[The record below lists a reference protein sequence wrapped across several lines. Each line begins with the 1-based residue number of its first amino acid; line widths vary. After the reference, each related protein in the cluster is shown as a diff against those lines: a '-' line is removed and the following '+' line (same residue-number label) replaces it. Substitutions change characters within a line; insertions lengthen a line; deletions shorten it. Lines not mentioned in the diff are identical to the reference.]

1 MLRLSIREAPQRE
14 GEAGALPFPDL
25 EAMLIR
31 LLESGDSGAV
41 DMVDAVLSQALF
53 HRASDLHI
61 EPWADCVAVRLR
73 IDGILHVAARIPQR
87 FHGQMVN
94 RFKVLARI
102 LTYQKDLPQ
111 DGRIDPETTPCHKAM
126 RVSTFPTVYGEKL
139 VVRLLDADP
148 NLFSLDALGFRPE
161 MVATLRAALAR
172 PQGTLLLTGPSSS
185 GKTTTIY
192 ALISELLQIRKPAPH
207 VVTIEDPVEY
217 RFGNVSQTEVNPYA
231 GFTFA
236 AALRAVVR
244 QDPEVIMLGEVRDP
258 ETAHAAIQAG
268 LTGHMVISTIH
279 SGTAAGVFTR
289 LLDMGIEPYLVASS
303 VTGVLSQRL
312 LRRTCVACG
321 GRGEG
326 CDACKGIGYRGR
338 IAVGELL
345 LVNDPIASLIL
356 ERSRTNVIHEAAVR
370 AGMMTVA
377 DDACERVRAGITT
390 TDEVRRILPVPEQ
403 DAAPAMESENA

>member
-1 MLRLSIREAPQRE
+1 MARLFVRETGR
-14 GEAGALPFPDL
+14 GEPETGALSFPDL

-41 DMVDAVLSQALF
+41 DMVDAALDQALL
-53 HRASDLHI
+53 HRASDLHF
-61 EPWADCVAVRLR
+61 EPWADCVAVRFR
-73 IDGILHVAARIPQR
+73 IDGILHVAARVPQR
-87 FHGQMVN
+87 FHGQIVN

-111 DGRIDPETTPCHKAM
+111 DGRIDPESTPCRKAM

-139 VVRLLDADP
+139 AVRVLDTDP
-148 NLFSLDALGFRPE
+148 NLFSLDALGFRSGT
-161 MVATLRAALAR
+161 VAALRAILLR
-172 PQGTLLLTGPSSS
+172 PQGTLLLTGPASS

-192 ALISELLQIRKPAPH
+192 AIINELLQTRQPTPH

-236 AALRAVVR
+236 AALRSVVR
-244 QDPEVIMLGEVRDP
+244 QDPEVIMLGEIRDP

-268 LTGHMVISTIH
+268 LTGHLVISTIH

-303 VTGVLSQRL
+303 ATGVLAQRL
-312 LRRTCVACG
+312 LRRTCTACG
-321 GRGEG
+321 GGGEG
-326 CDACKGIGYRGR
+326 CETCKGIGYRGR

-345 LVNDPIASLIL
+345 LVHDAIASLIL
-356 ERSRTNVIHEAAVR
+356 ERSRTNVIHEAALR
-370 AGMMTVA
+370 AGMMSLVS
-377 DDACERVRAGITT
+377 DAAERVKSGITT
-390 TDEVRRILPVPEQ
+390 AAEVRRVL
-403 DAAPAMESENA
+403 AMAEV

>member
-41 DMVDAVLSQALF
+41 DMVDAVLSQALL
-53 HRASDLHI
+53 HRASDLHV

-111 DGRIDPETTPCHKAM
+111 DGRIDPEATPCHKAM

-345 LVNDPIASLIL
+345 LVNDAIASLIL
-356 ERSRTNVIHEAAVR
+356 ERSRTNVIHEAAVW
-370 AGMMTVA
+370 AGMMPVA
-377 DDACERVRAGITT
+377 DDACQRVKAGITT
-390 TDEVRRILPVPEQ
+390 TDEVRRILAVPEPN
-403 DAAPAMESENA
+403 AAPAVESENV

>member
-1 MLRLSIREAPQRE
+1 VRETGR
-14 GEAGALPFPDL
+14 GEPETGALSFPDL

-41 DMVDAVLSQALF
+41 DMVDAVLTQALL

-312 LRRTCVACG
+312 LRRTCIECG
-321 GRGEG
+321 GRAEG
-326 CDACKGIGYRGR
+326 CDTCKGIGYRGR

-345 LVNDPIASLIL
+345 LVNDAIAALIL
-356 ERSRTNVIHEAAVR
+356 QRSRTNLIHEAAVR

-377 DDACERVRAGITT
+377 DDACERVKAGITT
-390 TDEVRRILPVPEQ
+390 MAEVRRILPAPEQ
-403 DAAPAMESENA
+403 NAASAVESENV

>member
-1 MLRLSIREAPQRE
+1 MPRLSIREAPQRE
-14 GEAGALPFPDL
+14 REAGALPFPDL

-41 DMVDAVLSQALF
+41 DMVDALLSQALL

-148 NLFSLDALGFRPE
+148 NLFSLDALGFRPD

-312 LRRTCVACG
+312 LRRTCVECG

-326 CDACKGIGYRGR
+326 CDTCKGIGYRGR

-345 LVNDPIASLIL
+345 PVNDAIAALIL
-356 ERSRTNVIHEAAVR
+356 QRSRTNLIHEAAVR

-377 DDACERVRAGITT
+377 EDAAERVKAGITT
-390 TDEVRRILPVPEQ
+390 MAEVRRILPVPEPN
-403 DAAPAMESENA
+403 AAPAMESENV